1 MTDFPPVTERV
12 LPEGTWTHPGSG
24 MTFRGDIPLSEAA
37 ELRAQGKIAACPQ
50 CESKGMAYTDPSA
63 RERRMRVLHQETCP
77 VYRAAEDLAEELL
90 K

>member
-1 MTDFPPVTERV
+1 
-12 LPEGTWTHPGSG
+12 
-24 MTFRGDIPLSEAA
+24 
-37 ELRAQGKIAACPQ
+37 
-50 CESKGMAYTDPSA
+50 MAYTDPSA